1 MASEDAFITF
11 GGRKVFVRVVEP
23 DTELK
28 YRVLVI
34 SSPMSSAAF
43 SWRKIVP
50 ELSQLGCMTVIM
62 DLPGFGRSDCG
73 ADIPQDNELRAQ
85 IGWGIIDEIDSAIG
99 DGDST

>member
-62 DLPGFGRSDCG
+62 DLPGFGIGGLSVSFGKVTLTSIACALILG
-73 ADIPQDNELRAQ
+73 ILVNLFVSKAQ
-85 IGWGIIDEIDSAIG
+85 ED
-99 DGDST
+99 